1 MNIDF
6 GMEKYVYKIENKINK
21 KIYVGQTNNL
31 DRRMQEH
38 KHDERNNHPIHNAIK
53 KYGWENFE
61 VSVLYYGVNYNEKE
75 KEYIKLYK
83 SNRKEYG
90 YNITAG
96 GQDSSGENNP
106 QSKLS
111 QSDVH
116 QIISDLKGNNSI
128 ECIAKKYRTTVKTI
142 RNINAGISWRIGS
155 LQYPIR
161 KRKLKIL
168 NNEEVKE
175 IISLLK
181 DANNSIE
188 GIADMFNIKPYI
200 VLNINKG
207 NTYRLDS
214 EIYPIREIG
223 IPGRDI
229 ERIVEMLEQE
239 NIPIKEIA
247 EKFNKTLSQIY
258 RINKGECWHN
268 DSLKY
273 PIRKMTVERNEL
285 GQYKCGNLLLTQMEA

>member
-111 QSDVH
+111 QSDVY

-229 ERIVEMLEQE
+229 ERIVKMLEQE

>member
-1 MNIDF
+1 M
-6 GMEKYVYKIENKINK
+6 
-21 KIYVGQTNNL
+21 
-31 DRRMQEH
+31 
-38 KHDERNNHPIHNAIK
+38 
-53 KYGWENFE
+53 
-61 VSVLYYGVNYNEKE
+61 
-75 KEYIKLYK
+75 
-83 SNRKEYG
+83 
-90 YNITAG
+90 
-96 GQDSSGENNP
+96 
-106 QSKLS
+106 S
-111 QSDVH
+111 QSDVY
-116 QIISDLKGNNSI
+116 QIISDLKGYNSI
-128 ECIAKKYRTTVKTI
+128 ECIAIKYRTTVKTI

-155 LQYPIR
+155 L
-161 KRKLKIL
+161 
-168 NNEEVKE
+168 
-175 IISLLK
+175 
-181 DANNSIE
+181 E

>member
-6 GMEKYVYKIENKINK
+6 GMGKYVYKIENKINK

-111 QSDVH
+111 QSDVY